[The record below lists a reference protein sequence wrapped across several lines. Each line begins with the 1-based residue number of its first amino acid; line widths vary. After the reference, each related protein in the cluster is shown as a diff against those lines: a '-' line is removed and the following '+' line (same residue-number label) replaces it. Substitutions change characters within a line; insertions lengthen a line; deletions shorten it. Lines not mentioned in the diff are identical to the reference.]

1 MPMISVIMPVY
12 NAEKHLPEAI
22 SCILSQTYKDFEL
35 IVVDDQSTD
44 SSPSIL
50 KDFAESD
57 FRVKIFTRENG
68 GQSAARNTGLD
79 HARGL
84 FIMFADD
91 DDIIYPTT
99 LQEMISVQKKTKAEL
114 VCHGYRYIDE
124 HEEIKDIPVDSQVKK
139 IVCRKK
145 PFDLL
150 YDRKVG
156 VTPCG
161 KLYAKKLWKDLRF
174 PEGLSRGEDFY
185 TTATTFERAEK
196 VAFFPNRFYM
206 HRHHPGQSGKITT
219 EQSVKDV
226 FQSVRLLFDRFEEKG
241 VPQRDRRKVRRFA
254 VRVPLYTLLCA
265 ALETKKAEPLAA
277 FVREWMDLK
286 RDKGI
291 SALSLPFLHR
301 RVLRAVLK
309 GRPDKALN
317 RLHFLNKLGL

>member
-12 NAEKHLPEAI
+12 NAEKHLPEAM
-22 SCILSQTYKDFEL
+22 SCILSQTFKDFEL

-44 SSPSIL
+44 SSPAIL

-99 LQEMISVQKKTKAEL
+99 LQEMISVQKKTKADL
-114 VCHGYRYIDE
+114 VCHGFRYIDE

-139 IVCRKK
+139 IRCRRK
-145 PFDLL
+145 PFDSLSDKRIGL
-150 YDRKVG
+150 A
-156 VTPCG
+156 PCG

-174 PEGLSRGEDFY
+174 PEDLTLGEDFY
-185 TTATTFERAEK
+185 TTAATFERAEK

-206 HRHHPGQSGKITT
+206 HRHHPGQSGKVLT
-219 EQSVKDV
+219 EQRVADV
-226 FQSVRLLFDRFEEKG
+226 FRSARLLFDRFDEKNA
-241 VPQRDRRKVRRFA
+241 PRRDRRKARRFA
-254 VRVPLYTLLCA
+254 VSVPLYGLLGSV
-265 ALETKKAEPLAA
+265 LERGSEELAA
-277 FVREWMDLK
+277 VFVREWLSLK
-286 RDKGI
+286 QDKGV
-291 SALSLPFLHR
+291 SAFSLPLLRR
-301 RVLRAVLK
+301 RVLNAVLK
-309 GRPDKALN
+309 GRFDKAVK
-317 RLHFLNKLGL
+317 RYRFLTKIGL